1 VHVTDY
7 WYHLKRNCR
16 ISFLSMK
23 LIFNWDQLEADHI
36 YLHNNASDTTRNNR
50 KNELVD
56 LKQIRTFSKE
66 ISKELALHVLHFTNC
81 TYLHDCFRGL
91 NKQYFLHV
99 SIMLQILAC
108 ESRVCKAQQ
117 LNTIHSHS
125 FVRLY
130 CKVFRN
136 YYTPSK
142 LIVSR
147 NFKLTETIS
156 MIFHMSWTKSIGFS

>member
-1 VHVTDY
+1 
-7 WYHLKRNCR
+7 
-16 ISFLSMK
+16 MK
-23 LIFNWDQLEADHI
+23 QQE
-36 YLHNNASDTTRNNR
+36 
-50 KNELVD
+50 NELVD

-66 ISKELALHVLHFTNC
+66 ISKELGLHVLHFTNC

-136 YYTPSK
+136 YCTLLK
-142 LIVSR
+142 LIFSR
-147 NFKLTETIS
+147 YYKLPETIY
-156 MIFHMSWTKSIGFS
+156 MLFHMPLTKSIDYS